1 MSENDTSIR
10 SFIAIELPADVRSE
24 LEKLQG
30 ALKSARFDFVRW
42 VPAENIHVTLKFLGN
57 ISPTRVDGIVNVIK
71 ELSREFE
78 PFKLEIS
85 GIGAF
90 PNLKRPRVLWVG
102 LGGDIDRLQALQAS
116 LEEKLV
122 RLGFAREPRT
132 FTPHLT
138 LARLRENIPPD
149 QRRAFSDLIGGH
161 SVQLGCRFVA
171 DAISLMKSQLFPS
184 GAVYTRIA
192 QNKLGS

>member
-1 MSENDTSIR
+1 MDDTPIR

-30 ALKSARFDFVRW
+30 SLKSARFDFARW

-57 ISPTRVDGIVNVIK
+57 ISPARVNDIVDVVK

-78 PFKLEIS
+78 PFELEIG

-90 PNLKRPRVLWVG
+90 PNLKRPRVLWIG
-102 LGGDIDRLQALQAS
+102 LGGDIDRLQTLQGS
-116 LEEKLV
+116 LEERLA
-122 RLGFAREPRT
+122 RLGFTKESRG

-138 LARLRENIPPD
+138 LARLRENMSPE
-149 QRRAFSDLIGGH
+149 QRRAFSDLIAGR
-161 SVQLGCRFVA
+161 SVWLGCRFVV
-171 DAISLMKSQLFPS
+171 DCISLMKSQLLPS

-192 QNKLGS
+192 RTKLGG